1 MSKAPPL
8 IVDKWFNAADDLS
21 LESFRG
27 KVVAIHAF
35 QMLCPG
41 CVLHGLPQA
50 KKLSELFDPE
60 QVVVLGLHTVFEH
73 HEAMREDALAVFL
86 HEFRVEFPVA
96 VDRPTPGKPVPRT
109 MELYGMQG
117 TPTWLIV
124 DREGNLRMHAFGRM
138 DDMEL
143 GSRVA
148 SIATEG
154 RTGDASLY
162 RQGRDGA

>member
-1 MSKAPPL
+1 MSKAPSL
-8 IVDKWFNAADDLS
+8 IVGRWFNADEDLS

-41 CVLHGLPQA
+41 CVLHGIPQA

-60 QVVVLGLHTVFEH
+60 QVAVLGLHTVFEH
-73 HEAMREDALAVFL
+73 HEAMGEAALAAFL

-96 VDRPTPGKPVPRT
+96 VDRPTPGKPIPRT

-138 DDMEL
+138 DDLEL
-143 GSRVA
+143 GSRIA
-148 SIATEG
+148 GIATEG
-154 RTGDASLY
+154 KTGDASLY
-162 RQGRDGA
+162 RKGRDGA